1 MAIEK
6 QVDAFS
12 KGMNDSVSLV
22 TQKLDTW
29 VSDAISLIPNMIV
42 AIIIF
47 SIFYLIA
54 GVVKKIVVR
63 KAEVLNRPGL
73 GNLLGG
79 LFKAVVLVAGFL
91 IAATVVLPSL
101 NPGSL
106 ISGLGIGSVAIGFAF
121 KDILQNWLAG
131 LLILL
136 RQPFEVGDVIAV
148 KGLEGVVE
156 AVETRATVLKT
167 FDAQRIIIPNSEIY
181 TTALV
186 VRTAYPVRRS
196 QYEIGIGYG
205 DDIVKATNLILT
217 VLTSIKGVEQAPAP
231 DISTVDLAAS
241 WVTLRVRWWVDS
253 RNASIYEVQ
262 SEVLTTIKA
271 TFDAHGIDMPFE
283 TVVNLLHNQTETTD
297 GVRGEQREGWPKLQA

>member
-1 MAIEK
+1 MA
-6 QVDAFS
+6 VDTEINTFS
-12 KGMNDSVSLV
+12 KNMGDSVGLV

-29 VSDAISLIPNMIV
+29 FSDAISLIPNLIV
-42 AIIIF
+42 ALIVFFIF
-47 SIFYLIA
+47 FLIA
-54 GVVKKIVVR
+54 RIVKKIVVS

-79 LFKAVVLVAGFL
+79 LFKTVVMVAGFL
-91 IAATVVLPSL
+91 IAATIVLPSL

-136 RQPFEVGDVIAV
+136 RQPFEPGDVIV
-148 KGLEGVVE
+148 VNSHEGVVE

-167 FDAQRIIIPNSEIY
+167 FDGQRIIIPNSQIY
-181 TTALV
+181 TTALL

-196 QYEIGIGYG
+196 QFEVGIGYG
-205 DDIVKATNLILT
+205 DDVVKASNLILKT
-217 VLTSIKGVEQAPAP
+217 VASIKGVETSPAP

-253 RNASIYEVQ
+253 RDSSIYAVQ
-262 SEVLTTIKA
+262 SEALTAIK
-271 TFDAHGIDMPFE
+271 TTLDANGIDMPFN
-283 TVVNLLHNQTETTD
+283 TVVNLFHNQTEIND
-297 GVRGEQREGWPKLQA
+297 GVRGAQREGWPKA

>member
-47 SIFYLIA
+47 FIFYLIA
-54 GVVKKIVVR
+54 GLVKKIVVR

-196 QYEIGIGYG
+196 QYEIAIGYG

-217 VLTSIKGVEQAPAP
+217 VLTSIKGVEQTPEP

-271 TFDAHGIDMPFE
+271 TFDAHGIDMPYE

-297 GVRGEQREGWPKLQA
+297 GVRGEQREGWPKS